1 MNCPHFE
8 YETPCMVCGKKA
20 PLMMNVV
27 NAYGAYPVCTDEC
40 AKKMALVQPGSL
52 FGSWFR
58 NAIIGNNNR
67 WQHKRTIRIEI

>member
-1 MNCPHFE
+1 MLFE
-8 YETPCMVCGKKA
+8 YETPCMVCGKKS

-27 NAYGAYPVCTDEC
+27 NAYGDYPVCSDEC

-58 NAIIGNNNR
+58 NVIIRRVVNR
-67 WQHKRTIRIEI
+67 WQRKRMIRVEV